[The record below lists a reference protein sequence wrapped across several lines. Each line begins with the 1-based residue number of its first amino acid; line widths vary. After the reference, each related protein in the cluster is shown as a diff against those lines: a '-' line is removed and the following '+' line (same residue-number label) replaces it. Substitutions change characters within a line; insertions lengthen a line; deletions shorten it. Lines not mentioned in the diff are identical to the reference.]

1 MENYIEESEF
11 VRVFPIEN
19 VQKMPIIANGNE
31 NGNVSGDQD
40 IGKLMNE
47 FCKQDGPDSIRNLP
61 QIFFSRNRC
70 YFKYKATAA
79 FLLRPQR
86 QVI

>member
-47 FCKQDGPDSIRNLP
+47 FCK
-61 QIFFSRNRC
+61 
-70 YFKYKATAA
+70 
-79 FLLRPQR
+79 
-86 QVI
+86 